1 MTPSRFCQSGEA
13 EIVKAMW
20 HGAIGLLTLGAF
32 AYNATAFCRRRES
45 HLFKNAVVY
54 GLATGFE
61 ARKVI
66 HHLS

>member
-1 MTPSRFCQSGEA
+1 MTPSRFCRTGEA
-13 EIVKAMW
+13 EIVKAAW

-32 AYNATAFCRRRES
+32 VYNAAAFCWRREP

-61 ARKVI
+61 AKKVI
-66 HHLS
+66 HHL